1 MDALDIVID
10 VGGTYDAAI
19 NRYDHHQKGFTEIF
33 GNGQVPTPAG
43 PTPAA
48 ADGSKT
54 WFETKLSSAGLVY
67 KHFGRHIIANK
78 TGLGEA
84 EQATHTLWIKL
95 YKEFIEGIDAID
107 NGISQYD
114 SETAG
119 QPRYSN
125 RTDLSSRVG
134 WMNPRWN
141 EPFHDDILDVRPRSS
156 SCLWGLLTA
165 NSRPSSFKHPRWPEM
180 NSRTD

>member
-1 MDALDIVID
+1 MLIHSRHIVDTLDIVID
-10 VGGTYDAAI
+10 VGGTYDATMS
-19 NRYDHHQKGFTEIF
+19 RFDHHQKGFTEIF
-33 GNGQVPTPAG
+33 GNGQVPTPAE
-43 PTPAA
+43 PTPIA

-78 TGLGEA
+78 TGLKEG

-114 SETAG
+114 AATAG
-119 QPRYSN
+119 SPRYSN

-141 EPFHDDILDVRPRSS
+141 EPSNDDILDVSIFS
-156 SCLWGLLTA
+156 GFNIA
-165 NSRPSSFKHPRWPEM
+165 NS
-180 NSRTD
+180 